1 MQIKNVNFTSELSYW
16 ISHKVRKENK
26 SKYFSNSYNEGK
38 LNISEYNN

>member
-1 MQIKNVNFTSELSYW
+1 MLTLLQSYL
-16 ISHKVRKENK
+16 IGFQNKVRKENK